1 MADDGRQEL
10 YAAMTLAAPDGIV
23 AVDADGRVGACN
35 PAAAALLE
43 RPADELIGSVFGFPL
58 DDGESTEVTL
68 VLPSGRNEVV
78 GMTVALVR
86 FHGRRLYVATLRDGT
101 RRQQADQVLQ
111 AALEHQSVVVAV
123 AAHQLH
129 NPLAALAALVHVLR
143 DPAPGLADERRAEVV
158 ERIAE
163 RTARLQALVRK
174 LLTAARIDGAAQ
186 QGTPEPVRVRDF
198 LLAQFTGGGSEPG
211 AEPEPETGAEP
222 EPESRAESESRAEPE
237 PGAAPD
243 PESEASSRSE
253 PGSGS
258 GSRPEPE
265 PRPEPRP
272 EPEPG
277 ADPEPGSEAGS
288 ESGAGSGT
296 GAGSRLEPEPGAEVG
311 AGSGAWL
318 GNRALGDGLMIA
330 VPGHLVARVDPVGFA
345 EIFGNYLENALAY
358 GRDPVEITAR
368 EAGGRI
374 EVRVADHG
382 SGVPES
388 FVPHLFER
396 YRRDP
401 ATAAA
406 TEGTGLGLWIARN
419 LARANGGDAWYEP
432 GRPNGAVFCVSLP
445 KG

>member
-10 YAAMTLAAPDGIV
+10 YAAMMLAAPDGIV
-23 AVDADGRVGACN
+23 AVDADGCVGACN

-58 DDGESTEVTL
+58 ADGESTEVTL
-68 VLPSGRNEVV
+68 VLPNGRNKVV
-78 GMTVALVR
+78 EMTVALAR
-86 FHGRRLYVATLRDGT
+86 FDGRRLYVATLRDGT
-101 RRQQADQVLQ
+101 RRQQADHVLQ

-129 NPLAALAALVHVLR
+129 NPLAALGALVHVLR
-143 DPAPGLADERRAEVV
+143 EPPPGLTDERRAEVV

-174 LLTAARIDGAAQ
+174 LLTAARLDGAGR
-186 QGTPEPVRVRDF
+186 QGVPEPVQVLGFLRDRF
-198 LLAQFTGGGSEPG
+198 A
-211 AEPEPETGAEP
+211 
-222 EPESRAESESRAEPE
+222 
-237 PGAAPD
+237 
-243 PESEASSRSE
+243 
-253 PGSGS
+253 
-258 GSRPEPE
+258 
-265 PRPEPRP
+265 
-272 EPEPG
+272 
-277 ADPEPGSEAGS
+277 
-288 ESGAGSGT
+288 ESGA
-296 GAGSRLEPEPGAEVG
+296 AH
-311 AGSGAWL
+311 
-318 GNRALGDGLMIA
+318 DGLRLA
-330 VPGHLVARVDPVGFA
+330 VPARLVARVDRAGLA

-368 EAGGRI
+368 EADGRI
-374 EVRVADHG
+374 ELRVADHG
-382 SGVPES
+382 PGVPES

-406 TEGTGLGLWIARN
+406 TEGTGLGLWIARS

>member
-23 AVDADGRVGACN
+23 TVDADGRVGACN

-68 VLPSGRNEVV
+68 VLPNGRNKVV
-78 GMTVALVR
+78 EMTVALAR
-86 FHGRRLYVATLRDGT
+86 FHARRLYVATLRDGT

-143 DPAPGLADERRAEVV
+143 EPPPGLADQRRAEVV

-163 RTARLQALVRK
+163 RTARLQTLVRK

-186 QGTPEPVRVRDF
+186 QGTPEPIRVRDF
-198 LLAQFTGGGSEPG
+198 LLARFTGGGFGFEPGSGAEPGSEPEPRSEPG
-211 AEPEPETGAEP
+211 SEPGSGAG
-222 EPESRAESESRAEPE
+222 SRAEPE
-237 PGAAPD
+237 PGSGAD
-243 PESEASSRSE
+243 PESGSGSGPGSGAGSRSE
-253 PGSGS
+253 PGAG
-258 GSRPEPE
+258 
-265 PRPEPRP
+265 
-272 EPEPG
+272 PG
-277 ADPEPGSEAGS
+277 A
-288 ESGAGSGT
+288 
-296 GAGSRLEPEPGAEVG
+296 
-311 AGSGAWL
+311 GAWP
-318 GNRALGDGLMIA
+318 GIPALGGGLRFA

-382 SGVPES
+382 TGVPES

-432 GRPNGAVFCVSLP
+432 GRPNGAVFCVSLS

>member
-68 VLPSGRNEVV
+68 VLPSGRNKVV
-78 GMTVALVR
+78 EMTVALVR

-143 DPAPGLADERRAEVV
+143 EPPPGLADERRAEVV

-198 LLAQFTGGGSEPG
+198 LLAQFTGGGSGSG

-222 EPESRAESESRAEPE
+222 
-237 PGAAPD
+237 GA
-243 PESEASSRSE
+243 
-253 PGSGS
+253 
-258 GSRPEPE
+258 
-265 PRPEPRP
+265 
-272 EPEPG
+272 
-277 ADPEPGSEAGS
+277 
-288 ESGAGSGT
+288 GAGSGP
-296 GAGSRLEPEPGAEVG
+296 RPKPEPRPEPGAEVG